1 MEQESNLP
9 SIEILMSSYNG
20 EKYIE
25 EQIDTILNQKKV
37 RTHISIRDDG
47 SSDGTISVIKKKVQE
62 YPGRI
67 SLYTGDNIGY
77 RKSFLK
83 LLAVAQEANFYG
95 FADQDDYW
103 LDDKCF
109 RGVEALSRIDNK
121 VALYATGVTLTD
133 ENLNVTGKTDSW
145 NMPLT
150 VESYFT
156 RQRLAG
162 CTYLFTDMVLELAR
176 QYSSLKLPNDQMPD
190 HDFVV
195 GSIAFSCGKVY
206 LDRENRIY
214 HRRHSGSVTSGGMGA
229 MKRLQVEYG
238 LVFKR
243 PHVQSTMAKLLLS
256 KCKSYMDDGT
266 IRFLKTVARCNDSL
280 KNRMALIHYPG
291 MTTGMKSCD
300 FETRVKIITGNY

>member
-1 MEQESNLP
+1 MKLENDLTQ
-9 SIEILMSSYNG
+9 IEILMSSYNG
-20 EKYIE
+20 ERYIE
-25 EQIDTILNQKKV
+25 EQIDTILNQENVK
-37 RTHISIRDDG
+37 THISIRDDG
-47 SSDGTISVIKKKVQE
+47 SSDGTVSIIKKLMQE

-67 SLYTGDNIGY
+67 SLYIGDNLGY

-83 LLAVAQEANFYG
+83 LLGVARGAKFYG

-103 LDDKCF
+103 LKDKCF
-109 RGVEALSRIDNK
+109 RGVEELKRIDDEI
-121 VALYATGVTLTD
+121 ALYATGVTLTD

-162 CTYLFTDMVLELAR
+162 CTYLFTEKVLELAK
-176 QYSSLKLPNDQMPD
+176 QYSSLNLSNEQMPD

-195 GSIAFSCGKVY
+195 GSIAFACGKVY
-206 LDRENRIY
+206 LDKENRIY
-214 HRRHSGSVTSGGMGA
+214 HRRHSGSVTSGGMGV
-229 MKRLQVEYG
+229 MKRIQVEYG

-243 PHVQSTMAKLLLS
+243 PRVQSTMAKLLLS
-256 KCKSYMDDGT
+256 KCRDYIDNET